1 MGFLRLIRINNLL
14 IIVLTLIG
22 VWFGSS
28 HSLLLNSN
36 FISYLLMILFTIL
49 IAGAGN
55 AINDYFDVKADRINR
70 PNRQVIEKTIK
81 KRWAIII
88 HWGFNLIA
96 LVISVYL
103 SIHLH
108 SWFYVFIHLFATT
121 LLWVYSIFLKRV
133 YFISNLS
140 ISFLVVL
147 VPVLGY
153 KTMLDLD
160 LIIVDM
166 RFPMLLILGA
176 FVTNLTRE
184 IIKDIQDMEGDRI
197 RHVKSIAIVS
207 GKKIARRWAIAT
219 QFHILP
225 LTAAFYF
232 LIKTNETSFS
242 EITYYTSI
250 GFGILALLFILIG
263 IKESWVSMLLKASMI
278 IGTLTFYTL

>member
-1 MGFLRLIRINNLL
+1 MGFFRLIRINNLF
-14 IIVLTLIG
+14 IIVITLTG
-22 VWFGSS
+22 VWYGAV
-28 HSLLLNSN
+28 HSLRINSS

-70 PNRQVIEKTIK
+70 PKRQVIEKTIK

-96 LVISVYL
+96 LVISIYL

-140 ISFLVVL
+140 ISVLVAL

-153 KTMLDLD
+153 KTMLDLN
-160 LIIVDM
+160 LIILDM
-166 RFPMLLILGA
+166 RFPILLTLGA

-184 IIKDIQDMEGDRI
+184 IIKDVQDMEGDQKT
-197 RHVKSIAIVS
+197 HVKSIAVVS
-207 GKKIARRWAIAT
+207 GKKVARRWAMSI
-219 QFHILP
+219 QFLLVP
-225 LTAAFYF
+225 LIVVSYF
-232 LIKTNETSFS
+232 LMKTNRFS
-242 EITYYTSI
+242 ISEMTYYTSL
-250 GFGILALLFILIG
+250 GFGLIAFLSILFG

-278 IGTLTFYTL
+278 IGTLTFFTV